1 MTLNK
6 EFVNWDNGS
15 QIEYGKAK
23 LLAQE
28 AEELA
33 KGLAIATTET
43 RSWYEDT
50 YQATVIDYF
59 KLAQLIERV
68 RKQERQKYDE
78 YKKAD
83 TTYRET
89 FGK

>member
-1 MTLNK
+1 MVVANMV
-6 EFVNWDNGS
+6 FWDNGEM
-15 QIEYGKAK
+15 IEYGKGR

-28 AEELA
+28 AKELS
-33 KGLAIATTET
+33 KGLDIATMET

-50 YQATVIDYF
+50 YQTCAIDYF

-83 TTYRET
+83 ATYKET